1 MEEYKDLF
9 FLVFFNWCSVEG
21 DVFTLEVRHVELDR
35 RARSS
40 TPANATSPRYCSS
53 MSKHLVQGGKKRI
66 FHILAFDL
74 RLFFFFLQ
82 LVFCP

>member
-1 MEEYKDLF
+1 M
-9 FLVFFNWCSVEG
+9 
-21 DVFTLEVRHVELDR
+21 FTLEVRHVELDR
-35 RARSS
+35 RAGSS